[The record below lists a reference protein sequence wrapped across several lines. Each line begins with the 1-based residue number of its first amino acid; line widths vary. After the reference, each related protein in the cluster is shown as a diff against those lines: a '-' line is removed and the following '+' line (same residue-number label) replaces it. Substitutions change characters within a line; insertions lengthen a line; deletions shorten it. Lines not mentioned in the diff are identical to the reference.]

1 MDNIDN
7 SLAEGSN
14 STSFE
19 DSDYEL
25 ALNETTEWP
34 LNDSLVNGTGT
45 QPVTNPVEQASA
57 FDEDSVGNDDDDS
70 DEELHEVVNVVI
82 LFDVAVK

>member
-1 MDNIDN
+1 
-7 SLAEGSN
+7 LAEGSN

-25 ALNETTEWP
+25 AFNDTTEWP

-45 QPVTNPVEQASA
+45 QPVTNPVEPASA

-70 DEELHEVVNVVI
+70 DEEFHEVVNVVI
-82 LFDVAVK
+82 LFDVAAK